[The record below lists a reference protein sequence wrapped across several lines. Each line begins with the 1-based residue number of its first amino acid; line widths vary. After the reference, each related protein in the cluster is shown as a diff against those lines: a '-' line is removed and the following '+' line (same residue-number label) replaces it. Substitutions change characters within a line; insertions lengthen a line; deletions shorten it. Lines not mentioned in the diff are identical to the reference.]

1 MIHCSA
7 MGVREERRQAARE
20 GILAA
25 AHRQV
30 AEAGLASASMT
41 TVAARAGVAT
51 GSLYRHFPSRG
62 ELLAAVVGDALR
74 GEQALLDRAGA
85 APEPVDGLTGWIRTA
100 LERGSQAPRLT
111 HALLAE
117 PSEPSVDA
125 VRREAQ
131 VVREASLERL
141 LRDGAAYGAWPEGP
155 AALHAIATLGAIQ
168 ATVSAAEQRGLL
180 PQETEAAPA
189 QLVAFTLRALGAPAA

>member
-1 MIHCSA
+1 
-7 MGVREERRQAARE
+7 MGIREERRQAARE

-62 ELLAAVVGDALR
+62 ELLAVVVGDALR

-85 APEPVDGLTGWIRTA
+85 LSEPVSGLTAWIRTA
-100 LERGSQAPRLT
+100 LDRGYQAPGLT
-111 HALLAE
+111 HALLHE
-117 PSEPSVDA
+117 PSEPSVEA
-125 VRREAQ
+125 VRRRAQ
-131 VVREASLERL
+131 TAREDGLERL
-141 LRDGAAYGAWPEGP
+141 LREGAARGAWPEGP
-155 AALHAIATLGAIQ
+155 AGLHAVATLGAVQ
-168 ATVSAAEQRGLL
+168 AVVRAARSPDPL
-180 PQETEAAPA
+180 PRETEAASA
-189 QLVAFTLRALGAPAA
+189 HLVAFTLRAIGAPAT